1 MTDFSDNGLLNQGCN
16 LLIACEFA
24 IDMCSVILASA
35 LASYFRLGY
44 CVKLLLQF

>member
-1 MTDFSDNGLLNQGCN
+1 MTDYSDNGLVKQGCN
-16 LLIACEFA
+16 LLIACEFV
-24 IDMCSVILASA
+24 IDLCSVISA